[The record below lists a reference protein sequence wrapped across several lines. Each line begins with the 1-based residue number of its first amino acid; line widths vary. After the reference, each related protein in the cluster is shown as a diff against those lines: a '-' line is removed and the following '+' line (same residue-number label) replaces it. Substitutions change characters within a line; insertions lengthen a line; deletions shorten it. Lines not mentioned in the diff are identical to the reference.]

1 MQGQRKGLGAIVAL
15 DPLRARVR
23 AIADRLRLAYD
34 IGDPPTGD
42 DDPTGEL
49 VGTILAQH
57 TSDINSGRAYLALRE
72 AFATW
77 DDVLA
82 IEEGVL
88 ADVIRAGGLA
98 NIKAKRIQQCLAA
111 IRDRYGIVD
120 LTHLRSTEFEQARS
134 ELMALPGVGPK
145 TAACVLL
152 FSLGQPAIPVDTHVH
167 RVSGRLGL
175 IGPKVS
181 ADAAHL
187 ILAKLVEP
195 EDAHAIHVGLVRH
208 GRQVCKALRP
218 LCTVCPLADVCD
230 YYARVDLAIPVA
242 GSRKRGNTT

>member
-1 MQGQRKGLGAIVAL
+1 MPEVQRQGEGLVKGLPG
-15 DPLRARVR
+15 DESRARTR
-23 AIADRLRLAYD
+23 EIASRLRVLYE
-34 IGDPPTGD
+34 IGDPPTAD

-77 DDVLA
+77 DDVLSA
-82 IEEGVL
+82 EEVTL
-88 ADVIRAGGLA
+88 ANVIRAGGLA
-98 NIKAKRIQQCLAA
+98 NIKARRIQQCLAA
-111 IRDRYGIVD
+111 IRDRYGAVD
-120 LTHLRSTEFEQARS
+120 LTHLRSAEFEQARS

-181 ADAAHL
+181 ADAAH
-187 ILAKLVEP
+187 IVLADLVAP

-218 LCTVCPLADVCD
+218 LCGICALADVCN
-230 YYARVDLAIPVA
+230 YYARNISSPEPDSIATGA
-242 GSRKRGNTT
+242 